1 MTYVVRPCCLLVCL
15 SCLDDAVVSRL
26 EFWWWNQE
34 LDWIDKGTG
43 ESRVGE
49 EIRGIKRISR

>member
-1 MTYVVRPCCLLVCL
+1 MVRPCCLLVCL